1 MSGAL
6 IAIGILICLL
16 SVAAVVQ
23 PTRLL
28 EVARK
33 LTIGTSLRLFA
44 FVIRVLLGVLL
55 ILVAPTTEFALTL
68 RVLGTLSIA
77 SGVLVLILGNEG
89 IQRIVDW
96 ALRQGPAAVV
106 VGGIIGVVLGAFLIY
121 AA

>member
-1 MSGAL
+1 MSGTL

-16 SVAAVVQ
+16 GVAAVVQ
-23 PTRLL
+23 PRRLL
-28 EVARK
+28 ELARK
-33 LTIGTSLRLFA
+33 LTVGTSLRLLA
-44 FVIRVLLGVLL
+44 FVVRVLLGVLL

-68 RVLGTLSIA
+68 RVIGALLIA
-77 SGVLVLILGNEG
+77 SGVLVLVLGNEG

-106 VGGIIGVVLGAFLIY
+106 VGGLIGVVLGAFLIY